1 MSIGEDD
8 MEKDVEELLIKVCRS
23 EIKMLELV
31 FEGFRT
37 HTEKAIQEADQVKEE
52 IWRNSSE
59 LTKFLIQKSSSQEKG
74 REWAKPY
81 LSMGVSFERMA
92 YNMEGMIDRLKTM
105 LKEHI
110 FFSDRAV
117 KEVNDIFQVTMD
129 LLESLPDLILTRN
142 KLLAQHIGEQVRSIL
157 KIANGFS
164 EEHEERL
171 IQGVCMPKSSPIYL
185 GLLESLRG
193 IIVHLLEVSGKVVS
207 LSDRS

>member
-1 MSIGEDD
+1 
-8 MEKDVEELLIKVCRS
+8 MEKDVEEMFVKVCRK
-23 EIKMLELV
+23 EMELLELV
-31 FEGFRT
+31 FRGFRT
-37 HTEKAIQEADQVKEE
+37 LTEKAIQEADQVKREV
-52 IWRNSSE
+52 WRDSSE

-74 REWAKPY
+74 REWVKPY
-81 LSMGVSFERMA
+81 LSMGSSFERMA

-105 LKEHI
+105 LNEHI
-110 FFSDRAV
+110 LFSDRAV
-117 KEVNDIFQVTMD
+117 KEVNDIFQVAMD

-142 KLLAQHIGEQVRSIL
+142 KFLAQHIGEQVRSIL

-185 GLLESLRG
+185 GFLESLKG
-193 IIVHLLEVSGKVVS
+193 IIVHILEVSGKVVS